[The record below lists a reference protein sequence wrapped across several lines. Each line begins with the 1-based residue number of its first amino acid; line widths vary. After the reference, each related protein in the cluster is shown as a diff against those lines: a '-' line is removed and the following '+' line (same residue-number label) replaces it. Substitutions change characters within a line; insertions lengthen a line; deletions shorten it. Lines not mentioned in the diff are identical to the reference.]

1 VNLTDSDCMALGAV
15 AVALDNRTGKRE
27 RLAAHNIATELG
39 SLICAELSLDV
50 AGQARALKEIAL
62 LAIASLSAQPVKHG
76 DRADGSICLQ
86 RAAWIP
92 ADRNPTEDEANA
104 YGDVEWS
111 DSQDIWQAK
120 RTNPKD
126 AKFWRPIVPS
136 QP

>member
-1 VNLTDSDCMALGAV
+1 MNLTDSDCMALGAV

-62 LAIASLSAQPVKHG
+62 IAISAMPPHG
-76 DRADGSICLQ
+76 DRASGSAALQ
-86 RAAWIP
+86 QAAWLP
-92 ADRNPTEDEANA
+92 LASHEPTLDDTDV

-111 DSQDIWQAK
+111 DGKEVWQGHYLNNGK
-120 RTNPKD
+120 STH
-126 AKFWRPIVPS
+126 WRPITLPK
-136 QP
+136 

>member
-1 VNLTDSDCMALGAV
+1 MNLTNTDCMALGAV
-15 AVALDNRTGKRE
+15 AVELDNRSGKRE
-27 RLAAHNIATELG
+27 RIAAHNIATELG
-39 SLICAELSLDV
+39 NLIRAELSLDV

-62 LAIASLSAQPVKHG
+62 LAIASLSVQPVKHG

-86 RAAWIP
+86 KAAWIP
-92 ADRNPTEDEANA
+92 ASIKPAEDEANA

>member
-1 VNLTDSDCMALGAV
+1 MNLTDSDCMALGAV
-15 AVALDNRTGKRE
+15 AVALDNRTGNRE

-39 SLICAELSLDV
+39 NLIRAELGLDV

-76 DRADGSICLQ
+76 DRVDGSVCLQ

-92 ADRNPTEDEANA
+92 AQSLTPTEDDANT

-111 DSQDIWQAK
+111 DGSDIWQA
-120 RTNPKD
+120 RHTNLKG
-126 AKFWRPIVPS
+126 ATHWRPIVLP
-136 QP
+136 Q